1 MRWNKQY
8 DNIHDGFIAFYASPI
23 GGVRSISPLGSAST
37 EEESRSEKIQ
47 ERING
52 YQYIIDSAYTL
63 FNGKYSMYEI
73 EHMPYKDLLK
83 KIEKEQENI
92 RAEQEA
98 RAERER
104 QEKEEMQRAQ
114 RYHQQNNVRMR

>member
-1 MRWNKQY
+1 
-8 DNIHDGFIAFYASPI
+8 
-23 GGVRSISPLGSAST
+23 
-37 EEESRSEKIQ
+37 
-47 ERING
+47 
-52 YQYIIDSAYTL
+52 
-63 FNGKYSMYEI
+63 MYEI

-104 QEKEEMQRAQ
+104 QEKEEMQRMQ
-114 RYHQQNNVRMR
+114 RYQQNNVRMR